1 MEWNK
6 NTVYKL
12 IAEYKERPEL
22 WDSNIPSYSD
32 RYIREKSLN
41 DIAKLFETDVEN
53 VKKKI
58 NNLRTQFLDNQKK
71 VIESRTSGAGLD
83 DVFEPKWVYYKE
95 LMFLKQSTVP
105 RDSRNNLKQKQK
117 EIERTFEDDSTDED
131 PYLETNLNSSN
142 TTPTQP
148 RKRKCTQEGDLMA
161 AATAAINNVARKDDL
176 DCFGSYIAAELRTL
190 SPRSRTVA
198 KSRIF
203 NTLMEYKK

>member
-6 NTVYKL
+6 NAIYKL

-41 DIAKLFETDVEN
+41 DIAKIFDTDVEI

-71 VIESRTSGAGLD
+71 VIKSRTSGAGIG

-95 LMFLKQSTVP
+95 MMFLRPSTIP
-105 RDSRNNLKQKQK
+105 CDSRNNLKQKQK
-117 EIERTFEDDSTDED
+117 EMEKTFEDYSTDED
-131 PYLETNLNSSN
+131 PYLNTLNSTS
-142 TTPTQP
+142 TTPIHQ
-148 RKRKCTQEGDLMA
+148 RKRKCTQESDLMA
-161 AATAAINNVARKDDL
+161 AAINSVARKDDL

-203 NTLMEYKK
+203 NTLMELKKD